1 MNSAACSRALAFLQ
15 EQGRGCLCV
24 FVILSSGFLI
34 KLKAF
39 LIKDLVFLT

>member
-15 EQGRGCLCV
+15 EQGGGCLCV
-24 FVILSSGFLI
+24 FVFLSSGFLI

-39 LIKDLVFLT
+39 LIKGLVVLT